1 MFIPLRGSYCNQ
13 IKVLYDYNKLRVL
26 TYKTIKVMNNINN
39 RELQEINKVIE
50 VLTAYKEGKI
60 VEVCTSGH
68 GWVRCFVAP
77 AISVINA
84 NLYRIIDKEENIET
98 YE

>member
-1 MFIPLRGSYCNQ
+1 MSN
-13 IKVLYDYNKLRVL
+13 YDYNELRVL
-26 TYKTIKVMNNINN
+26 TYKTIKVMNSI
-39 RELQEINKVIE
+39 ELQEINKVIE

-84 NLYRIIDKEENIET
+84 NLYRIVDEEENIET

>member
-1 MFIPLRGSYCNQ
+1 MSN
-13 IKVLYDYNKLRVL
+13 YDYNELRVL
-26 TYKTIKVMNNINN
+26 TYKTIKVINRMNNL
-39 RELQEINKVIE
+39 ELQEINKVIE

-84 NLYRIIDKEENIET
+84 NLYRIVDEEENIEI
-98 YE
+98 YGE

>member
-1 MFIPLRGSYCNQ
+1 
-13 IKVLYDYNKLRVL
+13 
-26 TYKTIKVMNNINN
+26 MNRINN
-39 RELQEINKVIE
+39 LELQEINKVIE

-60 VEVCTSGH
+60 VEVYTNRN

-84 NLYRIIDKEENIET
+84 NLYRIVDEEENIET

>member
-1 MFIPLRGSYCNQ
+1 MSN
-13 IKVLYDYNKLRVL
+13 YDYNELRVL
-26 TYKTIKVMNNINN
+26 TYKTIKVMNSINN

-84 NLYRIIDKEENIET
+84 NLYRIVDEEENIET
-98 YE
+98 YEK

>member
-1 MFIPLRGSYCNQ
+1 MNN
-13 IKVLYDYNKLRVL
+13 YDYNELRVL
-26 TYKTIKVMNNINN
+26 TYKTIKVMNKTKNI
-39 RELQEINKVIE
+39 ELQEINKVIE

-68 GWVRCFVAP
+68 GWVRFFVAL

-84 NLYRIIDKEENIET
+84 NLYRIVDEEENIET

>member
-1 MFIPLRGSYCNQ
+1 M
-13 IKVLYDYNKLRVL
+13 NK
-26 TYKTIKVMNNINN
+26 TKNI
-39 RELQEINKVIE
+39 ELQEINKVIE

-77 AISVINA
+77 AISVVTA
-84 NLYRIIDKEENIET
+84 NLYRIIDEEENIET

>member
-1 MFIPLRGSYCNQ
+1 
-13 IKVLYDYNKLRVL
+13 
-26 TYKTIKVMNNINN
+26 MNSINN

-60 VEVCTSGH
+60 VEVCTNGN
-68 GWVRCFVAP
+68 GWVRCVIAP

-84 NLYRIIDKEENIET
+84 NLYRIINEEENIET